1 MESVGTHCVVA
12 LFASQQ
18 DAERAVLA
26 LRDAGVERSDISVVA
41 RDEESA
47 AGRKG
52 ARRSKQKSGN
62 GTSIGE
68 NIAGGAVFG
77 ALGGLL
83 LELAA
88 LAIPG
93 IGPIIAAGPLA
104 TTLAGAGIGAVG
116 GGIVGAIKE
125 MGVPAREANLY
136 AESIK
141 RGDTLVSVSTDAS
154 KIDTV
159 SAVLNTHGAVDVE
172 DRASSLRESGWTEF
186 NETANQEPDE
196 YEWPSSAPVTET
208 ARPKARTYE
217 RQR

>member
-18 DAERAVLA
+18 DAQRAVRA
-26 LRDAGVERSDISVVA
+26 MRDAGVERSDISVVA
-41 RDEESA
+41 REEGSA
-47 AGRKG
+47 GDRKTV
-52 ARRSKQKSGN
+52 K
-62 GTSIGE
+62 GTIGE

-93 IGPIIAAGPLA
+93 IGPIVAAGPLA

-125 MGVPAREANLY
+125 MGVPEREANLY

-154 KIDTV
+154 KVDTL
-159 SAVLNTHGAVDVE
+159 SKVLNAHGAVDVE
-172 DRASSLRESGWTEF
+172 DRAASLRESGWTEF
-186 NETANQEPDE
+186 DESATPDQDE

-208 ARPKARTYE
+208 TRSATRTYA
-217 RQR
+217 RQH